1 MYRMIIKKCYEGK
14 GKKKTK
20 SCMITR
26 IQGRSQYEANRGTCL
41 SHLRFDAGSVLFK
54 RSHP

>member
-20 SCMITR
+20 SSMITR
-26 IQGRSQYEANRGTCL
+26 ISL
-41 SHLRFDAGSVLFK
+41 K
-54 RSHP
+54 